1 MLRAQ
6 GIHVEINGH
15 PILHGVDV
23 ELRPGEVTVVI
34 GPNGAGKSTLFSV
47 LSGDITPSRGS
58 VMLNGTPVSEWKPQ
72 AAARERAV
80 MVQDS
85 TVSFPFSVRE
95 VVQMGRNAWRRT
107 EQADRDEE
115 VVDGA
120 IAAVEIDHLEGR
132 TITVVSGGERQ
143 RAALARVLAQEGR
156 AVLLD
161 EPVSAMD
168 IAHQERTLTLCRELA
183 SQGHAVAVVLHD
195 LDSAAVY
202 GNRVVLLDHGS
213 VVADGTPERV
223 CTAELLSSVYG
234 TPIEVFELHG
244 VRRVMPSRGPAGLRG
259 QGAEEL
265 VVPIGLTAQPVR

>member
-1 MLRAQ
+1 MLRAR
-6 GIHVEINGH
+6 GIHVEIHGR
-15 PILHGVDV
+15 PILHGVDL

-47 LSGDITPSRGS
+47 LSGDIAPSRGS
-58 VMLNGTPVSEWKPQ
+58 VTLDGRPVAEWKPQ

-95 VVQMGRNAWRRT
+95 VVQMGRDAWRRS

-120 IAAVEIDHLEGR
+120 VASVGIEHLQDR

-143 RAALARVLAQEGR
+143 RTTLARVLAQEGR
-156 AVLLD
+156 TVLLD

-168 IAHQERTLTLCRELA
+168 IAHQERILSLCRALA
-183 SQGHAVAVVLHD
+183 AQGDAVAVVLHD

-202 GNRVVLLDHGS
+202 GDRVLLLDHGR
-213 VVADGTPERV
+213 VVADGTPNQV
-223 CTAELLSSVYG
+223 CTAELLSRVYG
-234 TPIEVFELHG
+234 TPIEVFDLHG
-244 VRRVMPSRGPAGLRG
+244 VRRVMPSRRPAGPRRE
-259 QGAEEL
+259 GAGG
-265 VVPIGLTAQPVR
+265 PIGATAQTVR

>member
-6 GIHVEINGH
+6 GVHVEINAR

-58 VMLNGTPVSEWKPQ
+58 VTLNGTPVAEWKPQ

-115 VVDGA
+115 AVDGA
-120 IAAVEIDHLEGR
+120 VAAVEIEHLQDR
-132 TITVVSGGERQ
+132 TVTVVSGGERQ
-143 RAALARVLAQEGR
+143 RTALARVLAQEGR

-168 IAHQERTLTLCRELA
+168 IAHQERTLALCRELA
-183 SQGHAVAVVLHD
+183 AAGHAVAVVLHD

-202 GNRVVLLDHGS
+202 GDRVVLLDHGK
-213 VVADGTPERV
+213 VVADGTPEQV
-223 CTAELLSSVYG
+223 CTAELLSGVYG
-234 TPIEVFELHG
+234 TPIEVFDLHG
-244 VRRVMPSRGPAGLRG
+244 VRRVMPARRPAAPRDEGSEGP
-259 QGAEEL
+259 
-265 VVPIGLTAQPVR
+265 VMPIGASARTVR

>member
-1 MLRAQ
+1 MLRAR
-6 GIHVEINGH
+6 GIHVEIHGR
-15 PILHGVDV
+15 PILHGVDL

-47 LSGDITPSRGS
+47 LSGDIAPSRGS
-58 VMLNGTPVSEWKPQ
+58 VTLDGRPVAEWKPQ

-95 VVQMGRNAWRRT
+95 VVQMGRDAWRRS

-120 IAAVEIDHLEGR
+120 VASVGIEHLQDR

-143 RAALARVLAQEGR
+143 RTALARVLAQEGR
-156 AVLLD
+156 TVLLD

-168 IAHQERTLTLCRELA
+168 IAHQERILSLCRALA
-183 SQGHAVAVVLHD
+183 AQGDAVAVVLHD

-202 GNRVVLLDHGS
+202 GDRVLLLDHGR
-213 VVADGTPERV
+213 VVADGTPNQV
-223 CTAELLSSVYG
+223 CTAELLSRVYG
-234 TPIEVFELHG
+234 TPIEVFDLHG
-244 VRRVMPSRGPAGLRG
+244 VRRVMPSRRPAGPRRE
-259 QGAEEL
+259 GAGG
-265 VVPIGLTAQPVR
+265 PIGATAQTVR